1 MNAQRDELAGIAM
14 EQATANGMYM
24 GGVTAEN
31 MADAI
36 LAAGY
41 RKPLTIDNDKLVID
55 DGLLLLDVGSC
66 TCSPYGASHERHCGV
81 ECLDDLT
88 KPIQRAGYTKPRTIT
103 TAEEIRD
110 LPALTIVVYDDS
122 ANGGLLQTYVVP
134 DDGTVMFKDRY
145 PFHLMTFAGDY
156 VKAEDMP
163 LPLTVVYEVGA

>member
-1 MNAQRDELAGIAM
+1 MSMYAPVDDMEGKSPAAVLRELAWVRRQRADLIAARDAHAKARG
-14 EQATANGMYM
+14 E
-24 GGVTAEN
+24 AEHRRSKAERAL
-31 MADAI
+31 ADA
-36 LAAGY
+36 
-41 RKPLTIDNDKLVID
+41 RK
-55 DGLLLLDVGSC
+55 SFR
-66 TCSPYGASHERHCGV
+66 GAIKALE
-81 ECLDDLT
+81 
-88 KPIQRAGYTKPRTIT
+88 PRTIE

-156 VKAEDMP
+156 IKAEDMP